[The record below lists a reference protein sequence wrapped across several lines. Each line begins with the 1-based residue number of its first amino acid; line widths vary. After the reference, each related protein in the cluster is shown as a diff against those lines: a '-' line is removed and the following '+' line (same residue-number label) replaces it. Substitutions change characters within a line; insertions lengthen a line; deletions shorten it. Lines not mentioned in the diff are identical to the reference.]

1 MKIFSEIICED
12 EEIMLTAL
20 VFRMKKQNFEVHIA
34 RDGKEAM
41 KYLETEI
48 PDVIVADIMMPHV
61 TGLELIQYL
70 RRDLNSQV
78 PVIIISALEM
88 DEVVLEAFRIG
99 ANDFITKPFKPNELV
114 LRVRRLVDPS
124 YAETTS

>member
-1 MKIFSEIICED
+1 MAKILICED

-48 PDVIVADIMMPHV
+48 PDIIVADIMMPHV

-99 ANDFITKPFKPNELV
+99 ANDFITKPFKPNELI
-114 LRVRRLVDPS
+114 LRVRRLVDSS
-124 YAETTS
+124 YAENIS

>member
-1 MKIFSEIICED
+1 MAKVLICED

>member
-1 MKIFSEIICED
+1 
-12 EEIMLTAL
+12 MLTAL

-41 KYLETEI
+41 KYLETEL

-124 YAETTS
+124 YAETPS

>member
-1 MKIFSEIICED
+1 MAKVLICED

-124 YAETTS
+124 YAETPS